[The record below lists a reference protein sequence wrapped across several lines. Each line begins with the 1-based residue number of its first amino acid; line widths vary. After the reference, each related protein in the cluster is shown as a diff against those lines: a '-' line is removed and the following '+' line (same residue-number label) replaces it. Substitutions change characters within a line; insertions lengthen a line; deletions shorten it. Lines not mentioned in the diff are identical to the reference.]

1 MHHEPIDIN
10 LDRAAIATRES
21 QPRRRSNVGPVFVP
35 KPKHAAPPEAFDEVF
50 ATLAHKAI
58 ESPTEMIEQPTKPSL
73 QAAPLVALSANLE
86 RQHER
91 IAALLREIDASA
103 SV

>member
-1 MHHEPIDIN
+1 
-10 LDRAAIATRES
+10 
-21 QPRRRSNVGPVFVP
+21 
-35 KPKHAAPPEAFDEVF
+35 
-50 ATLAHKAI
+50 
-58 ESPTEMIEQPTKPSL
+58 MIEQPTKPSL